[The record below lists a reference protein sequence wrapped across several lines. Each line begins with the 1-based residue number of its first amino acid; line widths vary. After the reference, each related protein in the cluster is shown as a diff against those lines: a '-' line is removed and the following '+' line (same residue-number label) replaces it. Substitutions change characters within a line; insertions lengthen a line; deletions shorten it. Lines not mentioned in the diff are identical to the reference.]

1 MLKKE
6 ATQMKK
12 IVIWAGA
19 LATLVSSTAAGCGGQ
34 AAQSLDQVATDPVE
48 SVDVWAT
55 ASTDS
60 VAAAETSTNGSSGAS
75 DGGSTNG
82 AYADGTFV
90 GNAVNTPHGAVQV
103 RAVIVNGAL
112 AGVQFLTYPT
122 GHESDRINAQAAPIL
137 AQEAIQ
143 TQSTD
148 VQVVSGA
155 TMTSEAFMESLD
167 SALSQAM

>member
-1 MLKKE
+1 
-6 ATQMKK
+6 MKN
-12 IVIWAGA
+12 IVISAAA

-34 AAQSLDQVATDPVE
+34 AAQSLDQVATDPVD

-60 VAAAETSTNGSSGAS
+60 ATSAGTSTNGSSGAS
-75 DGGSTNG
+75 DGGSTGG
-82 AYADGTFV
+82 AYADGTYS
-90 GNAVNTPHGAVQV
+90 GNVVNTPRGAVQV
-103 RAVIVNGAL
+103 QAVVVNGEL
-112 AGVQFLTYPT
+112 ADVQFLTYPT
-122 GHESDRINAQAAPIL
+122 GHESDGINAKATPIL

-143 TQSTD
+143 AQCAD

-167 SALSQAM
+167 SALIQAM